1 MSAYYIFKINSCSIL
16 LLTLI
21 YIYIYIIVN
30 FDILIM
36 LIFQNLFV
44 IYYHNKNL
52 LKIYINNKKISF
64 MGNYNYDK
72 KIIFYETKHR

>member
-1 MSAYYIFKINSCSIL
+1 
-16 LLTLI
+16 
-21 YIYIYIIVN
+21 
-30 FDILIM
+30 M